1 MRFAALGYGVKK
13 VYLYSANVTRDDAEE
28 EASFV
33 SEEMGEYGW
42 TCDEIVA
49 ISQPLYDQCIK
60 AIREDDFF
68 AVGAAWTDDGG
79 LTVGDELTLL
89 LPWQSEAWD
98 NLQPPD

>member
-1 MRFAALGYGVKK
+1 MYSVRLWRKKGLFLLGQCDP
-13 VYLYSANVTRDDAEE
+13 RRWQ
-28 EASFV
+28 ASFV
-33 SEEMGEYGW
+33 SEEMAEYGW

-60 AIREDDFF
+60 AIKADVFF
-68 AVGAAWTDDGG
+68 AVGAARTDDGG
-79 LTVGDELTLL
+79 LTVGDEWTLL